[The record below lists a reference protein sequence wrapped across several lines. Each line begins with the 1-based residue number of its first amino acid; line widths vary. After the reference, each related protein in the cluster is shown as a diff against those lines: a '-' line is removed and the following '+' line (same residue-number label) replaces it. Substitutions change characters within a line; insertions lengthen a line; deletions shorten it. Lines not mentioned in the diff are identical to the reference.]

1 MIPFHLGYKG
11 IEGSYGVHIIT
22 TRSSPDHKGPKEGPK
37 RGPGRPPFWIPETPE
52 SANPGIMTYSGGQE
66 MAPFGEGMV
75 ERVIMVIIMII

>member
-37 RGPGRPPFWIPETPE
+37 GVRTDPFWIPETPE
-52 SANPGIMTYSGGQE
+52 SANPEIMPYSGGQE